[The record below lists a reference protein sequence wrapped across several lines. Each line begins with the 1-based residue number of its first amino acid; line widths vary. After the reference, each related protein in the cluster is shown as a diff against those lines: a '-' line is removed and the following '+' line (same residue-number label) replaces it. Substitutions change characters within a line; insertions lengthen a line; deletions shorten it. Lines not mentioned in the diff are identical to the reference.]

1 MVEEEHV
8 KPLTDILMLQRENA
22 ALKNRIK
29 EVRLVFN
36 KQVNELQDTLKN
48 TKSSLE
54 NDMTQLKVRYGKDL
68 TKMHK
73 DYEQNSSTLRQQI
86 EIETHK
92 ELQSYKDKSEAL
104 HKNENFKNFEEKNL
118 LLRNIEEEK

>member
-1 MVEEEHV
+1 METVEEEHV
-8 KPLTDILMLQRENA
+8 RPLTDILMLQRENA

-36 KQVNELQDTLKN
+36 KQVNELQDTLKM

-68 TKMHK
+68 TKLHK
-73 DYEQNSSTLRQQI
+73 DYE
-86 EIETHK
+86 
-92 ELQSYKDKSEAL
+92 
-104 HKNENFKNFEEKNL
+104 
-118 LLRNIEEEK
+118 

>member
-1 MVEEEHV
+1 MKPAIPSFLQRAKEIEMVEEEHV

-54 NDMTQLKVRYGKDL
+54 NDMT
-68 TKMHK
+68 
-73 DYEQNSSTLRQQI
+73 
-86 EIETHK
+86 
-92 ELQSYKDKSEAL
+92 
-104 HKNENFKNFEEKNL
+104 
-118 LLRNIEEEK
+118 

>member
-36 KQVNELQDTLKN
+36 KQVNELQDTLKM

-68 TKMHK
+68 TKLHK
-73 DYEQNSSTLRQQI
+73 DYE
-86 EIETHK
+86 
-92 ELQSYKDKSEAL
+92 
-104 HKNENFKNFEEKNL
+104 
-118 LLRNIEEEK
+118 

>member
-54 NDMTQLKVRYGKDL
+54 NDMT
-68 TKMHK
+68 
-73 DYEQNSSTLRQQI
+73 
-86 EIETHK
+86 
-92 ELQSYKDKSEAL
+92 
-104 HKNENFKNFEEKNL
+104 
-118 LLRNIEEEK
+118 